1 MAMRRDLENQIRGL
15 LKTFGLVLGAGR
27 RGRFE
32 LRLRDLLTA
41 EPGLSRL
48 VDPLLETRRAI
59 LAQIE
64 HYDRQLRTIARQHQ
78 AVARLM
84 TVPGVGPVTA
94 IAFAAAIDDPTR
106 FRRSRQVGAYLG
118 LTPRR
123 YQSGE
128 VDRKGHISKAGD
140 GLTRTLLFEAANA
153 LLTRSRKPSALK
165 AWAEAIAARCGRK
178 KAKVALARRL
188 AVLLHRLW
196 CDQVTF
202 RANIVQAAAA

>member
-1 MAMRRDLENQIRGL
+1 
-15 LKTFGLVLGAGR
+15 LVLGTAR

-32 LRLRDLLTA
+32 VRLRDLLTA

-48 VDPLLETRRAI
+48 VDPLLEARRAI
-59 LAQIE
+59 IAQIE
-64 HYDRQLRTIARQHQ
+64 HYDRQLVTIARHHQ

-84 TVPGVGPVTA
+84 SVPGVGPVTA
-94 IAFAAAIDDPTR
+94 LAFAAAIDDPTR

-128 VDRKGHISKAGD
+128 VDRPGHISKAGD

-196 CDQVTF
+196 CDRVTF
-202 RANIVQAAAA
+202 RANIVQTAAA